1 MEQKPRLLV
10 IEDDFENQRLL
21 EIYLKK
27 KFDIMVCDS
36 ADSFYECLKNNK
48 FDIFLVDISLL
59 GDKNGLEL
67 MKELRQS
74 PEYTN
79 SPIICI
85 SAHVF
90 PADRENAFNAGADE
104 FLARPIYNEDLLSSL
119 IRVYNKKTGIN
130 IEWLFNLRL
139 KF

>member
-1 MEQKPRLLV
+1 MVDKKPKLLV
-10 IEDDFENQRLL
+10 VEDDFENQKLI
-21 EIYLKK
+21 EIFLRK

-36 ADSFYECLKNNK
+36 ADTFYECLKNDK
-48 FDIFLVDISLL
+48 FDMFLVDISLL
-59 GDKNGLEL
+59 GEKNGLEL

-74 PEYTN
+74 PEYKN

-104 FLARPIYNEDLLSSL
+104 FLARPIYNEDMLSSL
-119 IRVYNKKTGIN
+119 IRVYNKKTGIR
-130 IEWLFNLRL
+130 IE
-139 KF
+139 